1 MKAFNFFLFWVF
13 GFFLLL
19 SIDLFIEGFVFE
31 WLEWNGTNKNDWF
44 FALWWGVVT
53 TWFLSGSF
61 TLFIKIRDQKN
72 FTVILNLV
80 KKIFYYF

>member
-31 WLEWNGTNKNDWF
+31 WLEWNGTNKNDWL
-44 FALWWGVVT
+44 FALWWGIVT
-53 TWFLSGSF
+53 IWLLLGFNSLYY
-61 TLFIKIRDQKN
+61 R
-72 FTVILNLV
+72 ILNS
-80 KKIFYYF
+80 KT